1 MKIIKKKFRI
11 NLIVQLAIIFIISL
25 LFGDSIPTHI
35 KSICFA
41 ISSTLKEVLLFVLP
55 FIIFSCLF
63 HSLVINQRR
72 AVKFVILLLL
82 FVCLSNFLSIFY
94 TYGAI
99 SLGFSNEE
107 ILALGGD
114 GATLSSPSSPPS
126 PSSSLTPSSPATSTT
141 TDALAPFWNLKLP
154 SWIPNEIALIL
165 GLSLGLI
172 FALCRYKPAYTLS
185 EKLNTAVL
193 FFLQKIFI
201 PLLPLFALG
210 FILKMQH
217 EGILLRVVQ
226 TYGPIIILI
235 TLANILYSLL
245 LFLIAAKFSIKV
257 WWQYLKNIIPVA
269 ALGFSTM
276 SSLAT
281 MPVTLNA
288 AEKNTQNPEL
298 SRAIIPATVNIHM
311 LGDSITIPIIVVT
324 VLLTF
329 NFPMLTFKSYMLF
342 LYFFLIAK
350 FSAPGVPGGTILVVL
365 PALENYFGFSSEML
379 ALATALYILF
389 DPITTTFNVLG
400 NSAFVIMLTRIMRFS
415 PRQFFKKKEKVLSS

>member
-1 MKIIKKKFRI
+1 MRIPIINLKI
-11 NLIVQLAIIFIISL
+11 NLIAQLAIIFIVVL
-25 LFGDSIPTHI
+25 FFGDYIPTPI

-41 ISSTLKEVLLFVLP
+41 ISNSLKEGLIFCLP

-63 HSLVINQRR
+63 HSLVINQSR

-82 FVCLSNFLSIFY
+82 CVCLSNFLSILF

-99 SLGFSNEE
+99 SLGFSKAQA
-107 ILALGGD
+107 LSLGGGGQLAAASTD
-114 GATLSSPSSPPS
+114 TL
-126 PSSSLTPSSPATSTT
+126 PA
-141 TDALAPFWNLKLP
+141 FWNFTLP

-165 GLSLGLI
+165 GLVLGLI
-172 FALCRYKPAYTLS
+172 FALRRYQPAYTLS
-185 EKLNTAVL
+185 EKLNTAVT

-217 EGILLRVVQ
+217 EGILLRVVK
-226 TYGPIIILI
+226 TYGPIIVLI
-235 TLANILYSLL
+235 TVANILYSLL
-245 LFLIAAKFSIKV
+245 MFLVAAKFSLKV
-257 WWQYLKNIIPVA
+257 WWQYLKNVLPVGM
-269 ALGFSTM
+269 LGFSTM

-281 MPVTLNA
+281 MPVTLNT

-298 SRAIIPATVNIHM
+298 ARAIIPATVNIHM
-311 LGDSITIPIIVVT
+311 IGDSITIPILVVT

-329 NFPMLTFKSYMLF
+329 NFPMLTFKEYMLF
-342 LYFFLIAK
+342 LQFFLLAK

-365 PALENYFGFSSEML
+365 PALESYFGFTSEML
-379 ALATALYILF
+379 ALVTALYILF

-400 NSAFVIMLTRIMRFS
+400 NSAFVIILTRVINFS
-415 PRQFFKKKEKVLSS
+415 PRKLFKKRILPVRS